1 MRIFNMTNTN
11 NNVNDNIKDFNV
23 SDGNQETNYLLSS
36 DKNARHLM
44 ESIKQLEEGKLRT
57 VSVIN
62 KDEHNE

>member
-1 MRIFNMTNTN
+1 MNNTN
-11 NNVNDNIKDFNV
+11 NSVNDNIKDFNV
-23 SDGNQETNYLLSS
+23 GDSNEETNYLLSS

-62 KDEHNE
+62 KDEQY

>member
-1 MRIFNMTNTN
+1 MTNTN

-23 SDGNQETNYLLSS
+23 DDRNQETNYLLSS

>member
-1 MRIFNMTNTN
+1 MTNTN

-23 SDGNQETNYLLSS
+23 DDRNQETNYLLSS

-44 ESIKQLEEGKLRT
+44 ESIKQLKEGKLRT

>member
-1 MRIFNMTNTN
+1 MTNTN
-11 NNVNDNIKDFNV
+11 TSVNDNIKDFNV
-23 SDGNQETNYLLSS
+23 SDSNQETNYLLSS

>member
-1 MRIFNMTNTN
+1 MTNTN
-11 NNVNDNIKDFNV
+11 TNTSVNDNIKDFNV
-23 SDGNQETNYLLSS
+23 SDSNQETNYLLSS

-62 KDEHNE
+62 KDEQY

>member
-1 MRIFNMTNTN
+1 MTNTN
-11 NNVNDNIKDFNV
+11 TSVNDNIKDFNV

>member
-23 SDGNQETNYLLSS
+23 DDRNQETNYLLSS

-62 KDEHNE
+62 KEEHNE

>member
-1 MRIFNMTNTN
+1 MTNTN
-11 NNVNDNIKDFNV
+11 TNTSVNDNIKDFNV
-23 SDGNQETNYLLSS
+23 SSDSNQETNYLLSS

-62 KDEHNE
+62 KDEQY